1 MVMGCFLTCN
11 ISLQLLRDRSVLYCI
26 CCKPYDNRAMIA
38 CDQCDEWY
46 HFDCINLL
54 GPPPETFFCP
64 ACHPNNGEKS
74 VSLARSEH
82 DEDRYVHYYL

>member
-1 MVMGCFLTCN
+1 MVMGYFLTCN
-11 ISLQLLRDRSVLYCI
+11 ISLQLLRDRCVLYCI
-26 CCKPYDNRAMIA
+26 CRKPYDNKAMIA

-64 ACHPNNGEKS
+64 ACHPNNEES
-74 VSLARSEH
+74 VLLARSEH
-82 DEDRYVHYYL
+82 DEDRYVRYYL